1 MKLVAPKCKIDKK
14 VKITYVWYIL
24 LYTVKY
30 SLKKKKKRQ
39 AVMCRSWFP
48 VLRST
53 AEDMNGSIFASLHV
67 ETPGAGAH

>member
-1 MKLVAPKCKIDKK
+1 MVHIAIHSQ
-14 VKITYVWYIL
+14 IFTEE
-24 LYTVKY
+24 
-30 SLKKKKKRQ
+30 KKKRQ